1 MRIFKLQVLH
11 WDQII
16 YGILILEAN
25 CKDATQKKPN
35 CKLKFH
41 LRKLAGGRFE
51 FTTGHRDEPTCPS
64 SLFHPP
70 SNFSYEMWRT
80 WATVQIASQDFF
92 VQTGGVVPPIL
103 YLESFCS

>member
-16 YGILILEAN
+16 YGIL
-25 CKDATQKKPN
+25 
-35 CKLKFH
+35 KLKFH

-64 SLFHPP
+64 SLFLLSPRP
-70 SNFSYEMWRT
+70 SHAGYDPKRT
-80 WATVQIASQDFF
+80 WGTLKFIIANDKSSKKIALRQPIA
-92 VQTGGVVPPIL
+92 VVA
-103 YLESFCS
+103 